1 MVKHPKSSYILVYT
15 ILISILDVN
24 SSFYGPFTG
33 ASCILEW
40 RESYEV
46 IRGICEGLYYLH
58 VNQRIVYLDLKPANI
73 LLDDNM
79 VTKITDFG

>member
-1 MVKHPKSSYILVYT
+1 MVLLQEHLVY
-15 ILISILDVN
+15 LN
-24 SSFYGPFTG
+24 G
-33 ASCILEW
+33 
-40 RESYEV
+40 ESYEV